1 MRPPTEKDSQLRQ
14 LSLMT
19 ENHNNL
25 LEKILRL
32 AILRKL
38 IKDIRYHQMDLLPLI
53 IAMWW
58 VQHSPI
64 RIEKKLHYR
73 DLIGRHIKCEI
84 RITIMIQFQG
94 RLLVMIQICGHTVRI
109 LFDWTEGSFQI
120 LWKSTNFIFQEFLNY
135 QNYNWARSK
144 VDSLEELNVLLH
156 QSGRSFELKRT
167 VLILKSGLLDG
178 QIWNMIIDLHRLWLS
193 SF

>member
-1 MRPPTEKDSQLRQ
+1 MLSWEEILDQKHKRQINKGLLSHRPFESFKGCCLGWGPPTEKDSQLRQ
-14 LSLMT
+14 LSLMA

-25 LEKILRL
+25 LEKILRWT
-32 AILRKL
+32 ILRKL
-38 IKDIRYHQMDLLPLI
+38 IEDIRYHQMDLLPLI

-64 RIEKKLHYR
+64 RIEKKLHCR

-109 LFDWTEGSFQI
+109 LI
-120 LWKSTNFIFQEFLNY
+120 
-135 QNYNWARSK
+135 
-144 VDSLEELNVLLH
+144 
-156 QSGRSFELKRT
+156 
-167 VLILKSGLLDG
+167 
-178 QIWNMIIDLHRLWLS
+178 
-193 SF
+193 